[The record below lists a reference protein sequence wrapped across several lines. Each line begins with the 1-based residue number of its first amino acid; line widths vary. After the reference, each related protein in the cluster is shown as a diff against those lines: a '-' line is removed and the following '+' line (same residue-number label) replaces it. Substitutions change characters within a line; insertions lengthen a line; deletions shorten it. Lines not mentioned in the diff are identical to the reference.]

1 MVFAVSSIKS
11 CLIIISL
18 IRLYYAK
25 KLPNWLATNIDMF
38 LNLTNILFRHL
49 NGLLSSQSVTKV
61 NISFLT
67 SLTPHRDKEREPVTK
82 IYSLVDCYMVGLLY
96 AFIGR
101 MSNAPDRALIALID
115 FDRTPYTVLC

>member
-1 MVFAVSSIKS
+1 
-11 CLIIISL
+11 
-18 IRLYYAK
+18 
-25 KLPNWLATNIDMF
+25 MF

-67 SLTPHRDKEREPVTK
+67 SLTLHRDKEREPVTK
-82 IYSLVDCYMVGLLY
+82 NDPLVDCYMVGLLY
-96 AFIGR
+96 AVIGR

-115 FDRTPYTVLC
+115 FDRTTNTVLC

>member
-1 MVFAVSSIKS
+1 
-11 CLIIISL
+11 
-18 IRLYYAK
+18 
-25 KLPNWLATNIDMF
+25 MF

-61 NISFLT
+61 NIIFLT

-96 AFIGR
+96 AVIGR